1 MPVMLNV
8 GARVEMAKARDSEN
22 KVRGKAS
29 AAVHGRRTRATP
41 PGKPDNDAPL
51 STRTLDYEG
60 RIADLRAKIHE
71 LEEGRRTLASVLR
84 DLETKDGRIEHIHQ
98 SWVALFDAIVDPIF
112 MHDREGRIMRA
123 NRAYAE
129 AAGMD
134 IKDVIGQLYWQVF
147 PRREGPLENCSLTLT
162 ERQDRAEEDLTLD
175 TGIIYHSR
183 FFTLRDRAGGYLAS
197 LHIMQDV
204 TEHKRAEMALQR
216 EHDFVSA
223 IMDTSGALV
232 VVLDKEGRIVSFNPA
247 CENITGYS
255 QAEAAG
261 KCVWDLL
268 LVPEEVDSIKT
279 VFGQLLARQFPNQHQ
294 NYWRAKDGRQRLI
307 MWSNTA
313 LLDNQGKVEYIIG
326 TGIDITERK
335 AAEDALHAS
344 EARFRSLIENSSDIT
359 AIFDRS
365 GQIRYVSPSVERLL
379 GYDANKLIGASGL
392 DLIHPDDLAYA
403 RESIDRSLKNPGVAQ
418 SAEFRIRDRD
428 GAWHFLEASGKN
440 LSDDPSIGGIVINAR
455 DATARKLAEEMMLRS
470 EMRFRH
476 LVETTNDWVWEIDEN
491 GKYTYVSPRVRD
503 LLGYDPEEVIGRT
516 PFDLMPP
523 EEARRVMDA
532 FAPLLAERRNV
543 TALENTNLHKD
554 GHSVVLE
561 TSAAPHFDESGVF
574 RGYRGIDRDI
584 TERKKV
590 EESLRKLNRA
600 LRTLSGC
607 NESLVH
613 ARDEQE
619 LLAAICEVIVRTGG
633 YRFAWVGYAEHDDG
647 KSVRPM
653 AFAGEEAGFLA
664 ALHFSWGDT
673 ESGHNPIGE
682 AIRTGS
688 PRGISNIET
697 STALL
702 PPRAEALRRGY
713 ISCIA
718 LPLRNGDTV
727 MGVLA
732 IFAAESDAFDDSEV
746 KLLMELAD
754 DMVYGIGTLRTRVER
769 EQAMEQNRLNTVRME
784 KALLETIEAIGSALE
799 KRDPYTAGHQRQVA
813 KLAHAIA
820 QEMKLPQEIAE
831 GIYMGCLIHDIGKI
845 YIPAEILSRPGKLT
859 AAEFEIIKCHS
870 QVGYDII
877 KGIEFPWPVAKMILE
892 HHERMN
898 GSGYPQGLK
907 GDEISLEARI
917 LAVADVVEAMASH
930 RPYRPA
936 LGLDSA
942 LEEISQNR
950 ETLYD
955 PQAVDVCLRLFREKG
970 FQFDG

>member
-1 MPVMLNV
+1 
-8 GARVEMAKARDSEN
+8 MAKARDPEN
-22 KVRGKAS
+22 KVRRKS
-29 AAVHGRRTRATP
+29 PPAVHGRRAHAVTP
-41 PGKPDNDAPL
+41 RKPDDGAPL
-51 STRTLDYEG
+51 SMRSLDYEG

-71 LEEGRRTLASVLR
+71 LEESRSSLANLLH
-84 DLETKDGRIEHIHQ
+84 DLEFKEGRIEHLHQ
-98 SWVALFDAIVDPIF
+98 SWVTLFDAIVDPIF

-129 AAGMD
+129 AAGID
-134 IKDVIGQLYWQVF
+134 VRDVIGRLYWQVF
-147 PRREGPLENCSLTLT
+147 PRREGPLVSCMLTLS
-162 ERQDRAEEDLTLD
+162 EKQERAEEDLTLD
-175 TGIIYHSR
+175 TGEIYRCR

-197 LHIMQDV
+197 LHIMQDI
-204 TEHKRAEMALQR
+204 TERKGMETALQKER
-216 EHDFVSA
+216 DFVSA
-223 IMDTSGALV
+223 VMHTLGALV
-232 VVLDKEGRIVSFNPA
+232 VVLDRKGNIIQFNHA
-247 CENITGYS
+247 CEAVTGYS
-255 QAEAAG
+255 FAEIEGRA
-261 KCVWDLL
+261 VWDTLL
-268 LVPEEVDSIKT
+268 LPEEQDSVRE
-279 VFGQLLARQFPNQHQ
+279 VFNSLQHGMFPNEHE
-294 NYWRAKDGRQRLI
+294 NFWRTKDGGRRLI
-307 MWSNTA
+307 HWSNTTLTDDSGDMQY
-313 LLDNQGKVEYIIG
+313 LLA
-326 TGIDITERK
+326 TGIDITDRK
-335 AAEDALHAS
+335 AAEDALHAN
-344 EARFRSLIENSSDIT
+344 EARFRSLIENSSDII
-359 AIFDRS
+359 AIFDA
-365 GQIRYVSPSVERLL
+365 GGYVRYVSPSIERLL
-379 GYDANKLIGASGL
+379 GYDVDELIGKNGL
-392 DLIHPDDLAYA
+392 ELIHPDDLANA
-403 RESIDRSLKNPGVAQ
+403 RESIDRSLNNPGVAQ
-418 SAEFRIRDRD
+418 TAEFRIRDKD

-440 LSDDPSIGGIVINAR
+440 LSGDPSIGGIVINAR
-455 DATARKLAEEMMLRS
+455 DATARKLAEEKMLRS
-470 EMRFRH
+470 EMRFRN
-476 LVETTNDWVWEIDEN
+476 LVETTSDWVWEIDEN
-491 GKYTYVSPRVRD
+491 GKYTYVSPRVRE
-503 LLGYDPEEVIGRT
+503 LLGYDPEEVIGKT

-523 EEARRVMDA
+523 EEARRVSEI

-543 TALENTNLHKD
+543 TGLENTNLHKN
-554 GHSVVLE
+554 GYCVVLE
-561 TSAAPHFDESGVF
+561 TSAVPNFDANGAF

-613 ARDEQE
+613 AMDEQE

-633 YRFAWVGYAEHDDG
+633 YRFAWVGYAEHNDG

-653 AFAGEEAGFLA
+653 AFAGEEAGFLNTIR
-664 ALHFSWGDT
+664 FGWGDDD
-673 ESGHNPIGE
+673 SGRNPIGE
-682 AIRTGS
+682 AIRTGT
-688 PRGISNIET
+688 PQGISNIET
-697 STALL
+697 SAALL
-702 PPRAEALRRGY
+702 LPREEALRRGY
-713 ISCIA
+713 ISCLS

-732 IFAAESDAFDDSEV
+732 IYAAESNAFDDEEV

-754 DMVYGIGTLRTRVER
+754 DLVYGIGALRTRAER
-769 EQAMEQNRLNTVRME
+769 ERAMEQNRLHTVRME

-859 AAEFEIIKCHS
+859 NAEFEIIKCHP

-907 GDEISLEARI
+907 GGEISLEARI

-936 LGLDSA
+936 VGLDNA

-950 ETLYD
+950 EALYD

>member
-1 MPVMLNV
+1 
-8 GARVEMAKARDSEN
+8 MAKTRDSEN
-22 KVRGKAS
+22 KTQRKSS
-29 AAVHGRRTRATP
+29 AAVHGRRARAVTP
-41 PGKPDNDAPL
+41 RKPDAEAPL
-51 STRTLDYEG
+51 STRALDYEG

-71 LEEGRRTLASVLR
+71 LEESRSTLATLLR
-84 DLETKDGRIEHIHQ
+84 DLETKEGRIEHLHQ

-112 MHDREGRIMRA
+112 MHDRQGRIMRA
-123 NRAYAE
+123 NLAYAE

-134 IKDVIGQLYWQVF
+134 VKDVIGHLYWQVF
-147 PRREGPLENCSLTLT
+147 PVREGPLDNCTLTLSEKQ
-162 ERQDRAEEDLTLD
+162 ERSEEDLALE
-175 TGIIYHSR
+175 TGQIYRCR
-183 FFTLRDRAGGYLAS
+183 FFTLRDRTGGYLAS
-197 LHIMQDV
+197 LHIMQDI
-204 TEHKRAEMALQR
+204 TEQKRAETALRR

-232 VVLDKEGRIVSFNPA
+232 VVLDKEGRIVSFNSA
-247 CENITGYS
+247 CEKITGYN
-255 QAEAAG
+255 QAEALG
-261 KCVWDLL
+261 IFVWDLL
-268 LVPEEVDSIKT
+268 LASEEVDNIKT
-279 VFGQLLARQFPNQHQ
+279 VFAQLLARQFPNQHQ

-313 LLDNQGKVEYIIG
+313 LLDNQGKVEYVIG
-326 TGIDITERK
+326 TGIDVTERK

-359 AIFDRS
+359 AIFDGS
-365 GQIRYVSPSVERLL
+365 GYIRYVSPSIERLL
-379 GYDANKLIGASGL
+379 GYAPDELIGTNGL
-392 DLIHPDDLAYA
+392 TLIHSDDLAHA
-403 RESIDRSLKNPGVAQ
+403 RESIDRSLKNPGIAQ
-418 SAEFRIRDRD
+418 SAEFRIRDKD
-428 GAWHFLEASGKN
+428 GTWHFLEASGKN
-440 LSDDPSIGGIVINAR
+440 LSNDPDIGGIVINAR
-455 DATARKLAEEMMLRS
+455 DVTSRKLAEEKMFRS
-470 EMRFRH
+470 EMRFRN
-476 LVETTNDWVWEIDEN
+476 LVETTSDWVWEIDEY

-503 LLGYDPEEVIGRT
+503 LLGYDPQEVMGKS

-523 EEARRVMDA
+523 EEAARVTEV
-532 FAPLLAERRNV
+532 FASLLGGRRNI

-554 GHSVVLE
+554 GRRVVLE
-561 TSAAPHFDESGVF
+561 TSASPIFDENGAF

-584 TERKKV
+584 TERKKA
-590 EESLRKLNRA
+590 EESLLNLNRA

-613 ARDEQE
+613 AMDEQE

-653 AFAGEEAGFLA
+653 AFAGEEAGFLDA
-664 ALHFSWGDT
+664 FRFGWGDN
-673 ESGHNPIGE
+673 ESGRNPIGE
-682 AIRTGS
+682 AIRSRT
-688 PRGISNIET
+688 PQGIDNIEA
-697 STALL
+697 STAMLL
-702 PPRAEALRRGY
+702 PREEALRRGY

-718 LPLRNGDTV
+718 LPLRSGDSV

-732 IFAAESDAFDDSEV
+732 IYAAESNAFDDEEV

-754 DMVYGIGTLRTRVER
+754 DLVYGIGALRTRVER
-769 EQAMEQNRLNTVRME
+769 EHAMEQNRLNTARME

-845 YIPAEILSRPGKLT
+845 YIPAEILSRPGTLT
-859 AAEFEIIKCHS
+859 NAEFEIIKCHP

-936 LGLDSA
+936 VGLDRA

-950 ETLYD
+950 EILYD
-955 PQAVDVCLRLFREKG
+955 PRAVDVCLRLFREKG
-970 FQFDG
+970 FKFE